1 MDIDTTQLNSLTK
14 EERDTLMKA
23 GKCFK
28 CFQPG
33 HVSCNCPQRQKGQQS
48 YRPQTSARII
58 EVVDNRDD
66 FSETGST
73 STQTTRVNNAK
84 LKPDM
89 IIRALE
95 GYMKEERDKFLDK
108 ILLKGEDF

>member
-1 MDIDTTQLNSLTK
+1 MDINTTQLNSLTK
-14 EERDTLMKA
+14 EEKDALMKS

-33 HVSCNCPQRQKGQQS
+33 HISYNCPKKQKRQQS
-48 YRPQTSARII
+48 YHPQTNACITKIVDDRDNLLKARSI
-58 EVVDNRDD
+58 
-66 FSETGST
+66 F
-73 STQTTRVNNAK
+73 TQTIKVNNAK
-84 LKPDM
+84 IEPNM

-95 GYMKEERDKFLDK
+95 GYTKKERDNFLNK